1 MESFL
6 SVGAT
11 ERISLFRLLQCN
23 LGAIVSLFI
32 PHGAKLVGSRKK
44 KKKLSNRDTER
55 SKAKCRGRAA
65 NTVHVGISPYLQ
77 PIGCD
82 LFVDYY
88 VPFVQQDF

>member
-44 KKKLSNRDTER
+44 KKSYPIEIQREAKLS
-55 SKAKCRGRAA
+55 
-65 NTVHVGISPYLQ
+65 VGGGL
-77 PIGCD
+77 PI
-82 LFVDYY
+82 LSM
-88 VPFVQQDF
+88 

>member
-44 KKKLSNRDTER
+44 KKKSYPIEIQREAKLS
-55 SKAKCRGRAA
+55 
-65 NTVHVGISPYLQ
+65 VGGGL
-77 PIGCD
+77 PI
-82 LFVDYY
+82 LSM
-88 VPFVQQDF
+88 